1 MKPGEFFK
9 IEILGNNVITVPY
22 LEVRIIYLD
31 ESEPVV
37 NNARVVQESSVRKE
51 SNELSDFYFESNNE
65 LLLNIGVGKVYGLP
79 DLGFGTPTVLNQDV
93 AGGFYSANGIGFK
106 GQFFAGI
113 GPG

>member
-1 MKPGEFFK
+1 MNGDVVTGKLIEVKPGEFFK

-37 NNARVVQESSVRKE
+37 SNARVVQESSVRKE

-65 LLLNIGVGKVYGLP
+65 LLLNIRVG
-79 DLGFGTPTVLNQDV
+79 
-93 AGGFYSANGIGFK
+93 
-106 GQFFAGI
+106 
-113 GPG
+113 